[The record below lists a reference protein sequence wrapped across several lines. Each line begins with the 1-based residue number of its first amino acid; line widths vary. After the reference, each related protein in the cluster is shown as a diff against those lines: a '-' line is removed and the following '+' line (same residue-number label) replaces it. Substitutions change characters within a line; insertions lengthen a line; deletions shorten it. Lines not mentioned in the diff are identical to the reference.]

1 MIEISL
7 ENFIK
12 ELNNVDANE
21 LIKIFLKELCAAKHK
36 SMILIFNNIIYYIT
50 DKIQKISYAEYKAIS
65 PNYIIHYNMYKGDN
79 NYRVL
84 INFMNN
90 NFNLHDYPEFMI

>member
-7 ENFIK
+7 ETFIK

-21 LIKIFLKELCAAKHK
+21 LIKIFLKELCATKHK
-36 SMILIFNNIIYYIT
+36 SMILIFNNVIYYIT
-50 DKIQKISYAEYKAIS
+50 DKIQKIGYVEYKAIL

-79 NYRVL
+79 NWQRL

-90 NFNLHDYPEFMI
+90 NFKLYNYPEFMI

>member
-7 ENFIK
+7 ETFIK
-12 ELNNVDANE
+12 ELNNVGANE
-21 LIKIFLKELCAAKHK
+21 LIKIFLKELCAAKRK
-36 SMILIFNNIIYYIT
+36 SMILIFNNVIYYIT
-50 DKIQKISYAEYKAIS
+50 DKIQKIGYIEYKAIL
-65 PNYIIHYNMYKGDN
+65 PNYIVRYNMYKGDN
-79 NYRVL
+79 NWQQL